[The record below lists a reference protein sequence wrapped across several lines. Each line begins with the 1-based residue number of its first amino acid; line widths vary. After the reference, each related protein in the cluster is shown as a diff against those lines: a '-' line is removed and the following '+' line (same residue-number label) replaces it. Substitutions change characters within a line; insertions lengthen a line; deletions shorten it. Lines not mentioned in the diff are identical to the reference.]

1 MKRKKHKSLSCNKCI
16 FEIYKFSYNWFCDF
30 RNNVSPRQPKLF
42 FVSSKSTTSTI
53 STSTLCYSTLASVT
67 AACGRKKKRA
77 IVDEVLGFSDN
88 IEDEETYEHITS
100 GMDDA
105 APSSER

>member
-1 MKRKKHKSLSCNKCI
+1 M
-16 FEIYKFSYNWFCDF
+16 
-30 RNNVSPRQPKLF
+30 
-42 FVSSKSTTSTI
+42 SSKSTTSTI

-77 IVDEVLGFSDN
+77 IVEVLGFSDN